1 MKGICQMKS
10 QWIWAETIADTNK
23 VSFRTQKADSYHLK
37 QTISYTSIFLHLKP
51 IYFSDQYPS

>member
-1 MKGICQMKS
+1 MKS
-10 QWIWAETIADTNK
+10 QWIWAETIADTNE
-23 VSFRTQKADSYHLK
+23 VSFRTQKADSYDLK